1 MELESVITWCVDN
14 IHLLSRLSHAT
25 LNQDIVGRKGN
36 YASCNSHHFTCCRAP
51 TSIFRSLPQLNG
63 TRQKM
68 NWHKCLREP
77 HIRSVGSD
85 PDGGLWSNSCVFKSV
100 LSLTEVER
108 LMDRS
113 CPRGDDEEKKS
124 LISCLQQILQRQ
136 SGGSNRICLSVD
148 LSILYCLALL
158 AC

>member
-1 MELESVITWCVDN
+1 M
-14 IHLLSRLSHAT
+14 
-25 LNQDIVGRKGN
+25 GRKGN
-36 YASCNSHHFTCCRAP
+36 YARCNSHNFTCCRAP
-51 TSIFRSLPQLNG
+51 TSIFRSLPQLSG

-136 SGGSNRICLSVD
+136 SGGSNRICLSVCTV
-148 LSILYCLALL
+148 LFSIVSMLAAEVQQQLN
-158 AC
+158 

>member
-1 MELESVITWCVDN
+1 
-14 IHLLSRLSHAT
+14 
-25 LNQDIVGRKGN
+25 
-36 YASCNSHHFTCCRAP
+36 
-51 TSIFRSLPQLNG
+51 
-63 TRQKM
+63 M

-77 HIRSVGSD
+77 YIRSVGSD

-113 CPRGDDEEKKS
+113 RPGGDDEEKKS
-124 LISCLQQILQRQ
+124 LISCLPQLLQRQ
-136 SGGSNRICLSVD
+136 SGGSNRIRLSVCTV
-148 LSILYCLALL
+148 LYCLGLL